1 MTKKEAA
8 KIISILQANYPDSTK
23 SMTDGAIMVLVDL
36 WSKVFAEDSFESV
49 SAAVMAHMATDTNRF
64 MPPVGLIKNMLV
76 KINSPA
82 EMTEGEAWGY
92 VSKALRNS
100 IYNAE
105 KEFEKLPDA
114 VQRVVGS
121 PNQLREWAAVDLAEL
136 QTVIASNFQRS
147 FRARVASDKEYRALP
162 DNVKSMIEGGV
173 RNEQIESLRNISLRL
188 GNGNSADSDCE

>member
-8 KIISILQANYPDSTK
+8 KLLAIMQANYYDSMRN
-23 SMTDGAIMVLVDL
+23 MTDEAIMVVVEL
-36 WSKVFAEDSFESV
+36 WAKVFANDSFESV

-64 MPPVGLIKNMLV
+64 MPPVGVIKNMLV